1 MIKGDMMSDRAIRT
15 QVYVMGNQSIS
26 GEKLSRTEFGLYTLW
41 EVTSR
46 DGKIIGEKV
55 LNENVDYHAI
65 LNKDNIWESD
75 YLKHRIF
82 KGNGGHL

>member
-1 MIKGDMMSDRAIRT
+1 MRDRAIRT
-15 QVYVMGNQSIS
+15 KVYVAGNMSITE
-26 GEKLSRTEFGLYTLW
+26 EKMSRTEFGLYTLW

-46 DGKIIGEKV
+46 DGKITGEKV